1 MIVPTRRLALV
12 ALLVGVAVAFF
23 PAPVNGGL
31 LEKVLVLN
39 AIVLAAAFADVAAA
53 PRPSAIDVRREHPP
67 VVGLGQIATVSWSV
81 RNGAPRRAVV
91 AVADGFRPS
100 LTARNRRF
108 RLRLSGGA
116 VGHATTTICPTRRGR
131 FEISEVVLRVEG
143 PLGLA
148 ARQQRRSVPTVLHV
162 HPKFHSREEAELRIR
177 KARILDVGLRS
188 ARGVG
193 GGTEFEQL
201 REYTPDDEF
210 RRVDWS
216 ASARAGR
223 PIVRTYRPERHQ
235 SVMVLLDNGR
245 LMAARTGGVPRLEH
259 AMDAAI
265 MLAVVST
272 RLGDRIGLVT
282 FDQEVRSV
290 LAPAGHRSQVGA
302 MTAAMFDLEPVLAES
317 NYRDAF
323 GHTLARFRRRSLLVL
338 LTDLSSNSISESLL
352 PSLPLILRHHIVL
365 VGAVRDPDV
374 DAWARGAATDA
385 TDAHRRA
392 AAVAAVDERDRRAA
406 QLVALGATVIDA
418 PPGRLAPRLA
428 DEYLRVKSSGR
439 L

>member
-1 MIVPTRRLALV
+1 ML
-12 ALLVGVAVAFF
+12 
-23 PAPVNGGL
+23 
-31 LEKVLVLN
+31 
-39 AIVLAAAFADVAAA
+39 
-53 PRPSAIDVRREHPP
+53 
-67 VVGLGQIATVSWSV
+67 
-81 RNGAPRRAVV
+81 PRRTASPQTLRNRTPRRRAPGSRLPTQPSLVQWLT
-91 AVADGFRPS
+91 APGS
-100 LTARNRRF
+100 LTARLRRHGQVKVEVLAQGRR
-108 RLRLSGGA
+108 RLWPQERQALGCA
-116 VGHATTTICPTRRGR
+116 DGHVR
-131 FEISEVVLRVEG
+131 EVVLRVEG

-385 TDAHRRA
+385 TDVHRRA

>member
-39 AIVLAAAFADVAAA
+39 AIVLAVAFADVAAA
-53 PRPSAIDVRREHPP
+53 PKPSAIDVRREHPP
-67 VVGLGQIATVSWSV
+67 VVGLGQTATVSWSV
-81 RNGAPRRAVV
+81 RNGAQRRAVV

-245 LMAARTGGVPRLEH
+245 LMAAHRWRSAPGTRDGRRDHVGGGVDPARR
-259 AMDAAI
+259 
-265 MLAVVST
+265 S
-272 RLGDRIGLVT
+272 DRAR
-282 FDQEVRSV
+282 DVRS
-290 LAPAGHRSQVGA
+290 GG
-302 MTAAMFDLEPVLAES
+302 
-317 NYRDAF
+317 AF
-323 GHTLARFRRRSLLVL
+323 GARPGGSSLASGSDDRGDVR
-338 LTDLSSNSISESLL
+338 
-352 PSLPLILRHHIVL
+352 P
-365 VGAVRDPDV
+365 GAG
-374 DAWARGAATDA
+374 ARGEQLPRCVRSHARPVPPPIAA
-385 TDAHRRA
+385 RA
-392 AAVAAVDERDRRAA
+392 ADRPLVELDLGVPSAVIAADPSAPHRVGRRGSRSRRGRVGEGRRDRRDRRAS
-406 QLVALGATVIDA
+406 
-418 PPGRLAPRLA
+418 PRRGRR
-428 DEYLRVKSSGR
+428 RGR
-439 L
+439 

>member
-39 AIVLAAAFADVAAA
+39 AIVLAVAFADVAAA
-53 PRPSAIDVRREHPP
+53 PKPSAIDVRREHPP
-67 VVGLGQIATVSWSV
+67 VVGLGQTATVSWSV
-81 RNGAPRRAVV
+81 RNGAQRRAVV

-177 KARILDVGLRS
+177 KGRILEVGLRS
-188 ARGVG
+188 ARGLG

-216 ASARAGR
+216 ASARAGQADR
-223 PIVRTYRPERHQ
+223 SYLPPRTEPDR
-235 SVMVLLDNGR
+235 DG
-245 LMAARTGGVPRLEH
+245 AARQRPPDGC
-259 AMDAAI
+259 A
-265 MLAVVST
+265 
-272 RLGDRIGLVT
+272 
-282 FDQEVRSV
+282 
-290 LAPAGHRSQVGA
+290 QVGRSPPR
-302 MTAAMFDLEPVLAES
+302 T
-317 NYRDAF
+317 RD
-323 GHTLARFRRRSLLVL
+323 GRRRSCW
-338 LTDLSSNSISESLL
+338 
-352 PSLPLILRHHIVL
+352 RWC
-365 VGAVRDPDV
+365 R
-374 DAWARGAATDA
+374 
-385 TDAHRRA
+385 
-392 AAVAAVDERDRRAA
+392 
-406 QLVALGATVIDA
+406 
-418 PPGRLAPRLA
+418 PGSAIG
-428 DEYLRVKSSGR
+428 SGS
-439 L
+439 